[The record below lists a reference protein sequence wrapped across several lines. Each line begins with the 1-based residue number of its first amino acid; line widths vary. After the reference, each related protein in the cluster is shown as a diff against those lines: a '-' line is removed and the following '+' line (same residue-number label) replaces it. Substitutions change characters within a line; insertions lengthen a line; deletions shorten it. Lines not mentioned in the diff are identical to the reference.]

1 MMVTG
6 DLWYWAATTLTSSL
20 PRWVGTGSRLSLLAA
35 ESLRAV
41 SGLTPPSRL
50 EPEIRSSAWNIA
62 HFTSYTSEDICWFLQ
77 WL

>member
-1 MMVTG
+1 MVGG

-50 EPEIRSSAWNIA
+50 EPEIRSSAWNTLYIIIIYYYLLITA
-62 HFTSYTSEDICWFLQ
+62 ECRA
-77 WL
+77 